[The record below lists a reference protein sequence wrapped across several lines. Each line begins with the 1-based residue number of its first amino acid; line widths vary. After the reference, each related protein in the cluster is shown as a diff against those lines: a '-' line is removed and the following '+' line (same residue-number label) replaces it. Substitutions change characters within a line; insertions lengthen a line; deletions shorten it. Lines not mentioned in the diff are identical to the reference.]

1 MSLSKKDQDR
11 LEAALSDRST
21 KEKLLDEIQAMRDAY
36 NALLA
41 KLDADHVDVGGASTE
56 PRGVDHRKRRWKTRS
71 RQPLPMRHDHPT
83 GMGAQ
88 QAGRS
93 GHDRTREAALPQLT
107 ACRRSPP

>member
-41 KLDADHVDVGGASTE
+41 KLDADHVDVGGASTDYLATLE
-56 PRGVDHRKRRWKTRS
+56 IESIREKDKRTS
-71 RQPLPMRHDHPT
+71 L
-83 GMGAQ
+83 
-88 QAGRS
+88 
-93 GHDRTREAALPQLT
+93 
-107 ACRRSPP
+107 

>member
-41 KLDADHVDVGGASTE
+41 KLDADHVDVGGASTDYLDTLE
-56 PRGVDHRKRRWKTRS
+56 IESIREKDKRTS
-71 RQPLPMRHDHPT
+71 L
-83 GMGAQ
+83 
-88 QAGRS
+88 
-93 GHDRTREAALPQLT
+93 
-107 ACRRSPP
+107 